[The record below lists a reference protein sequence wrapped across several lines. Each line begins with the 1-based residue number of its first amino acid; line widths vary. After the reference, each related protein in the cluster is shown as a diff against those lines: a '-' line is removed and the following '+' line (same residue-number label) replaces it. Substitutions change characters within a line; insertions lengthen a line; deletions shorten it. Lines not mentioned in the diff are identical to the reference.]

1 MIDKLKEI
9 KKRYLNV
16 EESLSKPEAILNMK
30 LYTSLNKEYK
40 NLGKIVSEYDNY
52 LLILGGIKE
61 AKEIIGFEKDE
72 EFREIAKVELETLQ
86 QKQKKIEKKLKT
98 LLIPKDPNDEK
109 NIIFEIRA
117 GAGGDEAAIFVG
129 DLLRM

>member
-9 KKRYLNV
+9 KKRYLDV
-16 EESLSKPEAILNMK
+16 EGSLSKPETILNMK

-40 NLGKIVSEYDNY
+40 NLGKIVSAYNNY

-61 AKEIIGFEKDE
+61 AKEIISSEKDE

-86 QKQKKIEKKLKT
+86 QQKKKIEKKLET
-98 LLIPKDPNDEK
+98 LLIPKDANHEK
-109 NIIFEIRA
+109 NVIF
-117 GAGGDEAAIFVG
+117 FK
-129 DLLRM
+129 LRYQLQRCFTC

>member
-9 KKRYLNV
+9 KKRYLDV
-16 EESLSKPEAILNMK
+16 EGSLSKPETILNMK

-40 NLGKIVSEYDNY
+40 NLGKIVSAYNNY

-61 AKEIIGFEKDE
+61 AKEIIGSEKDE

-86 QKQKKIEKKLKT
+86 QKKKK
-98 LLIPKDPNDEK
+98 
-109 NIIFEIRA
+109 
-117 GAGGDEAAIFVG
+117 
-129 DLLRM
+129 